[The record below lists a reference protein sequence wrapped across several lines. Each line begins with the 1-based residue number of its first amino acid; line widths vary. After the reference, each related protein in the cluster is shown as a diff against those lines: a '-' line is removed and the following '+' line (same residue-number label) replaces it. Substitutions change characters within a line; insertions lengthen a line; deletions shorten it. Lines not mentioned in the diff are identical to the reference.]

1 MKSSFAHLR
10 VSSEYSIFKGLLSVE
25 KLVEKAK
32 SFGMPAIALTDHSNM
47 FGLVKFFKK
56 CEKEGIK
63 PISGSTLNIARSS
76 EDRPYEF
83 LCLAKNIDGH
93 KNLMHGLSKASRNQS
108 KSILYDDFLNICN
121 DIFVITGSENS
132 EIFSLI
138 LNDKEN
144 EAVELIEK
152 YKADFK
158 NNFVIEIQNTGK
170 ESHKI
175 FMASIL
181 PIASRLS
188 IPVIATNDVL
198 FGDREDF
205 EIHETK
211 VCINSGKTLNDPNR
225 EKIYSEEQYFKSQDE
240 MQDLFGDFP
249 DVLSNTLE
257 IAKQC
262 NLSIEP
268 DGYFLP
274 EYPVPDGQDFDTHLK
289 SLVEESLDNL
299 IAKFDNDKVEEYK
312 ARVKYELDQI
322 KTMGFSSY
330 FLIVYDFIKWS
341 KNNDVP
347 VGPGRGSGAGSL
359 VAFCLGITA
368 LDPIKHGLLFER
380 FLNPERISMPD
391 FDIDFCMEKRDKV
404 IEYVSSKYGKDAVSQ
419 IVTFG
424 TMAARGVVRDVTRA
438 LGKPYSLGDRISKM
452 IPFEIG
458 MTLEKAISRQPVLKQ
473 AIKDDDE
480 VQEIMNLSFKLEG
493 GIRNIGKHAGGVVIA
508 PGSLSDFSP
517 IYFDSDTSS
526 VLTQFDKDDVEKIG
540 LVKFDFLGLR
550 TLTIIDKAIKSIND
564 DLASRNKDQ
573 LDISNIDLNDSKVFE
588 LLSAG
593 KTTAVFQLESP
604 GMKDL
609 IKRLKPTK
617 FEEIVA
623 LLALFRPGPLDSGMH
638 DEFVNRKNGK
648 VPVTYPHKLLEPVL
662 SETYGVILYQEQ
674 VMESAR
680 VLAGYSLG
688 QADILRRA
696 MGKKQVE
703 EMDKQR
709 TIFVNGCKDNNIKED
724 LANKI
729 FNLIETFAGYGF
741 NKSHSAAYALL
752 SFQTAYLKTYYPE
765 YFMAA
770 VLSSAQGN
778 TDKISSII
786 KECKDMNISVLSPN
800 ILTSGTNFFVNS
812 KKQIEY
818 GLTSLKGVAE
828 SFIYHLSDIREK
840 HTFNNLLDFSKKVN
854 VKLGGKKSLES
865 LSKAGAFDSI
875 CDSRSI
881 ALACIPDMLKE
892 GDKKASDALFA
903 GDLFSNVEEDFNP
916 YDQYKDVNPL
926 NFSQK
931 LKYEKEALGFYISGH
946 PVEAIKDD
954 IKDLRSHK
962 ISDLDANTSSATIV
976 GLVNS
981 TRQIKDSK
989 NKPITFVNFDDE
1001 SGSMDGI
1008 ILSDLYEEKYG
1019 IIQEDTILKFYG
1031 SVEVDDYRSRETNST
1046 MYRMRVKSINAVES
1060 DLVDSKKDLLI
1071 ICDTVSGDSLQE
1083 IKVKLN
1089 KIDPDFWGGE
1099 SKVKLKILK
1108 DSTEALISLN
1118 DNFMID
1124 LNSENLDNLRSIFGD
1139 NKIKLS

>member
-1 MKSSFAHLR
+1 MKGSFAHLR
-10 VSSEYSIFKGLLSVE
+10 VSSEYSIFKGLLSIE

-63 PISGSTLNIARSS
+63 PISGSTLNVVRSS

-83 LCLAKNIDGH
+83 LCLAKNINGH
-93 KNLMHGLSKASRNQS
+93 KNLMHGLSKASRNLS
-108 KSILYDDFLNICN
+108 KAILYDDFLNICN
-121 DIFVITGSENS
+121 DIFVIAGSENS

-138 LNDKEN
+138 LNDKED
-144 EAVELIEK
+144 EAVKLIEK

-170 ESHKI
+170 ETHKI

-198 FGDREDF
+198 FGNREDF

-225 EKIYSEEQYFKSQDE
+225 EKMYSEEQYFKSQDE
-240 MQDLFGDFP
+240 MKDLFKDFP
-249 DVLSNTLE
+249 EVLSNTLE

-274 EYPVPDGQDFDTHLK
+274 EYPVPEGQDFDSHLK
-289 SLVEESLDNL
+289 SLVEENLDKL
-299 IAKFDNDKVEEYK
+299 IANFTKNQVEEYK
-312 ARVKYELDQI
+312 VRVKYELDQI

-359 VAFCLGITA
+359 VAYCLGITA

-404 IEYVSSKYGKDAVSQ
+404 IEYVTSKYGKDAVSQ

-508 PGSLSDFSP
+508 PGSLADFSP

-550 TLTIIDKAIKSIND
+550 TLTIIDKAIKSINN
-564 DLASRNKDQ
+564 DLASKNEDL
-573 LDISNIDLNDSKVFE
+573 LDISTLDLNDSKVFE

-609 IKRLKPTK
+609 IKRLQPTR

-709 TIFVNGCKDNNIKED
+709 TIFVNGCRDNNIKED

-786 KECKDMNISVLSPN
+786 KECKNMGINVLSPN
-800 ILTSGTNFFVNS
+800 ILTSGINFFVNS

-828 SFIYHLSDIREK
+828 SFIYHLSEIREK
-840 HTFNNLLDFSKKVN
+840 NTFNDLLDFSKKVN

-892 GDKKASDALFA
+892 ADKKASDALFA

-962 ISDLDANTSSATIV
+962 ISDLDANISSATIV

-989 NKPITFVNFDDE
+989 NKPITFLNFDDE

-1008 ILSDLYEEKYG
+1008 ILSELYEAKYG
-1019 IIQEDTILKFYG
+1019 IIKEDTILRFYG
-1031 SVEVDDYRSRETNST
+1031 SIEVDDYRSRETNST
-1046 MYRMRVKSINAVES
+1046 MYRMRVKNINAVES

-1071 ICDTVSGDSLQE
+1071 ICDTANGDSLQE
-1083 IKVKLN
+1083 IKLKLN
-1089 KIDPDFWGGE
+1089 KIDSDFWGGE

-1108 DSTEALISLN
+1108 DNAEALISLN

-1124 LNSENLDNLRSIFGD
+1124 LSSENLDNLRSIFGD

>member
-1 MKSSFAHLR
+1 MKGSFAHLR
-10 VSSEYSIFKGLLSVE
+10 VSSEYSIFKGLLSIE

-63 PISGSTLNIARSS
+63 PISGSTLNIVRSS

-83 LCLAKNIDGH
+83 LCLAKNINGH
-93 KNLMHGLSKASRNQS
+93 KNLMHGLSKASRNLS
-108 KSILYDDFLNICN
+108 KAIVYDDFLNICN
-121 DIFVITGSENS
+121 DIFVISGSENS
-132 EIFSLI
+132 EIFSLV
-138 LNDKEN
+138 LNDKED
-144 EAVELIEK
+144 EAVKLIEK

-170 ESHKI
+170 ETHKI

-198 FGDREDF
+198 FGNREDF

-225 EKIYSEEQYFKSQDE
+225 EKMYSEEQYFKSQDE
-240 MQDLFGDFP
+240 MKDLFKDFP
-249 DVLSNTLE
+249 EVLSNTLE

-274 EYPVPDGQDFDTHLK
+274 EYPVPEGQDFDSHLK
-289 SLVEESLDNL
+289 SLVEENLDNL
-299 IAKFDNDKVEEYK
+299 IANFTKDQVEEYK
-312 ARVKYELDQI
+312 VRVKYELDQI

-359 VAFCLGITA
+359 VAYCLGITA

-404 IEYVSSKYGKDAVSQ
+404 IEYVTSKYGKDAVSQ

-508 PGSLSDFSP
+508 PGSLADFSP

-550 TLTIIDKAIKSIND
+550 TLTIIDKAIKSINN
-564 DLASRNKDQ
+564 DLASKNEDL
-573 LDISNIDLNDSKVFE
+573 LDISTLDLNDSKVFE

-609 IKRLKPTK
+609 IKRLQPTR

-786 KECKDMNISVLSPN
+786 KECKDMGINVLSPN
-800 ILTSGTNFFVNS
+800 ILTSGINFFVNP

-828 SFIYHLSDIREK
+828 SFIYHLSEIREK
-840 HTFNNLLDFSKKVN
+840 NTFNNLLDFSKKVN

-916 YDQYKDVNPL
+916 YDQHKDVNPL

-962 ISDLDANTSSATIV
+962 ISDLDANISSATIV

-989 NKPITFVNFDDE
+989 NKPITFLNFDDE

-1008 ILSDLYEEKYG
+1008 ILSELYEDKYG
-1019 IIQEDTILKFYG
+1019 IIKEDTILRFYG
-1031 SVEVDDYRSRETNST
+1031 SIEVDDYRSRETNST
-1046 MYRMRVKSINAVES
+1046 MYRMRVKNINAVET

-1071 ICDTVSGDSLQE
+1071 ICDTANGDSLQE
-1083 IKVKLN
+1083 IKLKLN
-1089 KIDPDFWGGE
+1089 KINSDFWGGE
-1099 SKVKLKILK
+1099 SKVKLKILR
-1108 DSTEALISLN
+1108 DNAEALISLN

-1139 NKIKLS
+1139 SKIKLS

>member
-76 EDRPYEF
+76 EARPYEF

-800 ILTSGTNFFVNS
+800 ILTSGTNFFVNP

-828 SFIYHLSDIREK
+828 SFIYHLSEIREK

-962 ISDLDANTSSATIV
+962 ISNLDANTSSATIV

>member
-1 MKSSFAHLR
+1 MKGSFAHLR
-10 VSSEYSIFKGLLSVE
+10 VSSEYSIFKGLLSIE

-63 PISGSTLNIARSS
+63 PISGSTLNIVRSS

-83 LCLAKNIDGH
+83 LCLAKNINGH
-93 KNLMHGLSKASRNQS
+93 KNLMHGLSKASRNLS
-108 KSILYDDFLNICN
+108 KAILYDDFLNICN

-138 LNDKEN
+138 LNDKED
-144 EAVELIEK
+144 EAVKVIEK

-170 ESHKI
+170 ETHKI
-175 FMASIL
+175 FIASIL

-198 FGDREDF
+198 FGNREDF

-225 EKIYSEEQYFKSQDE
+225 EKMYSEEQYFKSQDE
-240 MQDLFGDFP
+240 MKDLFKDFP
-249 DVLSNTLE
+249 EVLSNTLE

-274 EYPVPDGQDFDTHLK
+274 EYPVPEGQDFDSHLK
-289 SLVEESLDNL
+289 SLVEENLDKL
-299 IAKFDNDKVEEYK
+299 IANFTKNQVEEYK
-312 ARVKYELDQI
+312 VRVKYELDQI

-359 VAFCLGITA
+359 VAYCLGITA

-391 FDIDFCMEKRDKV
+391 FDIDFCMERRDKV
-404 IEYVSSKYGKDAVSQ
+404 IEYVTSKYGKDAVSQ

-508 PGSLSDFSP
+508 PGSLADFSP

-550 TLTIIDKAIKSIND
+550 TLTIIDKAIKSINN
-564 DLASRNKDQ
+564 DLASKNEDL
-573 LDISNIDLNDSKVFE
+573 LDISTLDLNDSKVFE

-609 IKRLKPTK
+609 IKRLQPTR

-709 TIFVNGCKDNNIKED
+709 TIFVNGCRDNNIKED

-786 KECKDMNISVLSPN
+786 KECKDMGINVLSPN
-800 ILTSGTNFFVNS
+800 ILTSGINFFVNP

-828 SFIYHLSDIREK
+828 SFIYHLSEIREK
-840 HTFNNLLDFSKKVN
+840 NTFNNLLDFSKKVN

-892 GDKKASDALFA
+892 ADKKASDALFA

-916 YDQYKDVNPL
+916 YDQYKEVNPL

-962 ISDLDANTSSATIV
+962 ISDLDANISSATIV

-989 NKPITFVNFDDE
+989 NKPITFLNFDDE

-1008 ILSDLYEEKYG
+1008 ILSELYEAKYG
-1019 IIQEDTILKFYG
+1019 IIKEDTILRFYG
-1031 SVEVDDYRSRETNST
+1031 SIEVDDYRSRETNST
-1046 MYRMRVKSINAVES
+1046 MYRMRVKNINAVES

-1071 ICDTVSGDSLQE
+1071 ICDTANGDSLQE
-1083 IKVKLN
+1083 IKLKLN
-1089 KIDPDFWGGE
+1089 KIDSDFWGGE

-1108 DSTEALISLN
+1108 DNAEALISLN

-1124 LNSENLDNLRSIFGD
+1124 LSSENLDNLRSIFGD

>member
-1 MKSSFAHLR
+1 MNGSFAHLR
-10 VSSEYSIFKGLLSVE
+10 VSSEYSIFKGLLSIE

-32 SFGMPAIALTDHSNM
+32 SFDMPAIALTDHSNM

-63 PISGSTLNIARSS
+63 PISGSTLNIARSQ

-108 KSILYDDFLNICN
+108 KAIFYDDFLNICN
-121 DIFVITGSENS
+121 DIFVIAGSENS

-138 LNDKEN
+138 LNDKED
-144 EAVELIEK
+144 EAVKLIEK
-152 YKADFK
+152 YKLDFK

-240 MQDLFGDFP
+240 MQDLFKDFP
-249 DVLSNTLE
+249 EVLSNTLE

-262 NLSIEP
+262 NLSLEP

-274 EYPVPDGQDFDTHLK
+274 EYPVPEGQDFDSHLK
-289 SLVEESLDNL
+289 SLVEENL
-299 IAKFDNDKVEEYK
+299 NNLTTKFAKDQIEEYK

-359 VAFCLGITA
+359 VAYCLGITA

-424 TMAARGVVRDVTRA
+424 TMAAKGVVRDVTRA

-564 DLASRNKDQ
+564 DLASKNEDP
-573 LDISNIDLNDSKVFE
+573 LDISNLDLNDSKVFE

-609 IKRLKPTK
+609 IKRLQPTK

-786 KECKDMNISVLSPN
+786 KECKGMGINVLSPN
-800 ILTSGTNFFVNS
+800 ILTSGTNFFVNP

-828 SFIYHLSDIREK
+828 SFIYHLSEIREK
-840 HTFNNLLDFSKKVN
+840 NTFTNLLDFSKKVN

-946 PVEAIKDD
+946 PVEAIQDD

-1008 ILSDLYEEKYG
+1008 ILSELYEEKYG
-1019 IIQEDTILKFYG
+1019 IIKEGTILRFYG

-1046 MYRMRVKSINAVES
+1046 MYRMRVKNINAVES

-1071 ICDTVSGDSLQE
+1071 ICDTVNGDSLQE
-1083 IKVKLN
+1083 IKLKLN
-1089 KIDPDFWGGE
+1089 KIDSDFWGGE

>member
-1 MKSSFAHLR
+1 MNGSFAHLR
-10 VSSEYSIFKGLLSVE
+10 VSSEYSIFKGLLSIE

-63 PISGSTLNIARSS
+63 PISGAILNIARSQ

-83 LCLAKNIDGH
+83 LCLAKNLDGQ

-108 KSILYDDFLNICN
+108 KAIVYDDFLNICN

-138 LNDKEN
+138 LNEKEDK
-144 EAVELIEK
+144 AVELIEK
-152 YKADFK
+152 YKSDFK
-158 NNFVIEIQNTGK
+158 NNLVIEIQNIGK
-170 ESHKI
+170 ESHKT

-240 MQDLFGDFP
+240 MQELFKDFP
-249 DVLSNTLE
+249 EVLSNTLE

-262 NLSIEP
+262 NLSLEP

-274 EYPVPDGQDFDTHLK
+274 EYPVPEGQNFDSHLR
-289 SLVEESLDNL
+289 SLVEENLDNL
-299 IAKFDNDKVEEYK
+299 TAKFAKDQVEQYQT
-312 ARVKYELDQI
+312 RVRYELDQI

-359 VAFCLGITA
+359 VAYCLVITA

-424 TMAARGVVRDVTRA
+424 TMAAKGVVRDVTRA

-508 PGSLSDFSP
+508 PGSLADFSP

-564 DLASRNKDQ
+564 DLASKNEDL
-573 LDISNIDLNDSKVFE
+573 LDISNLDLNDSKVFE

-609 IKRLKPTK
+609 IKRLQPTK

-786 KECKDMNISVLSPN
+786 KECKDMGINVLSPN
-800 ILTSGTNFFVNS
+800 ILTSGTNFFVNP

-840 HTFNNLLDFSKKVN
+840 NTFKNLLDFSKKVN

-903 GDLFSNVEEDFNP
+903 GDLFSNVDEDFNP

-1008 ILSDLYEEKYG
+1008 ILSELYEEKYG
-1019 IIQEDTILKFYG
+1019 IIKEGTILRFYG
-1031 SVEVDDYRSRETNST
+1031 SVEVDDYRSREANLT
-1046 MYRMRVKSINAVES
+1046 MYRMRVKNINAVES

-1071 ICDTVSGDSLQE
+1071 ICDTVNGDSLQE
-1083 IKVKLN
+1083 IKLKLN
-1089 KIDPDFWGGE
+1089 KIDSDFWGGE

>member
-108 KSILYDDFLNICN
+108 KGILYDDFLNICN

-144 EAVELIEK
+144 EAVELIKK

-198 FGDREDF
+198 FGEREDF

-550 TLTIIDKAIKSIND
+550 TLTIIDKTIKSIND
-564 DLASRNKDQ
+564 DLASKNEDP
-573 LDISNIDLNDSKVFE
+573 LDISNLDLNDPKVFE

-609 IKRLKPTK
+609 IKRLQPTK

-800 ILTSGTNFFVNS
+800 ILTSGTNFFVNP

-840 HTFNNLLDFSKKVN
+840 HTFKNLLDFSKKVN

-892 GDKKASDALFA
+892 GDKKASDELFA

-1001 SGSMDGI
+1001 TGSMDGI

-1046 MYRMRVKSINAVES
+1046 MYRMRVKNINAVES

-1083 IKVKLN
+1083 IKLKLN

>member
-800 ILTSGTNFFVNS
+800 ILTSGTNFFVNP

-840 HTFNNLLDFSKKVN
+840 HTFKNLLDFSKKVN

-892 GDKKASDALFA
+892 GDKKASDELFA

-1019 IIQEDTILKFYG
+1019 IIQEDTILRFYG

>member
-800 ILTSGTNFFVNS
+800 ILTSGTNFFVNP

-1008 ILSDLYEEKYG
+1008 ILSELYEEKYG
-1019 IIQEDTILKFYG
+1019 IIKEGTILRFYG

-1046 MYRMRVKSINAVES
+1046 MYRMRVKNINAVES

-1083 IKVKLN
+1083 IKLKLN

>member
-1 MKSSFAHLR
+1 
-10 VSSEYSIFKGLLSVE
+10 
-25 KLVEKAK
+25 
-32 SFGMPAIALTDHSNM
+32 
-47 FGLVKFFKK
+47 
-56 CEKEGIK
+56 
-63 PISGSTLNIARSS
+63 
-76 EDRPYEF
+76 
-83 LCLAKNIDGH
+83 
-93 KNLMHGLSKASRNQS
+93 
-108 KSILYDDFLNICN
+108 
-121 DIFVITGSENS
+121 
-132 EIFSLI
+132 
-138 LNDKEN
+138 
-144 EAVELIEK
+144 
-152 YKADFK
+152 
-158 NNFVIEIQNTGK
+158 
-170 ESHKI
+170 
-175 FMASIL
+175 MASIL

-240 MQDLFGDFP
+240 MQDLFKDFP
-249 DVLSNTLE
+249 EVLSNTLE

-262 NLSIEP
+262 NLSLEP

-274 EYPVPDGQDFDTHLK
+274 EYPVPEGQDFDSHLK
-289 SLVEESLDNL
+289 SLVEENL
-299 IAKFDNDKVEEYK
+299 NNLTTKFAKDQIEEYK

-359 VAFCLGITA
+359 VAYCLGITA

-424 TMAARGVVRDVTRA
+424 TMAAKGVVRDVTRA

-564 DLASRNKDQ
+564 DLASKNEDP
-573 LDISNIDLNDSKVFE
+573 LDISNLDLNDSKVFE

-609 IKRLKPTK
+609 IKRLQPTK

-709 TIFVNGCKDNNIKED
+709 TIFVDGCKDNNIKED

-786 KECKDMNISVLSPN
+786 KECKGMGINVLSPN
-800 ILTSGTNFFVNS
+800 ILTSGTNFFVNP

-828 SFIYHLSDIREK
+828 SFIYHLSEIREK
-840 HTFNNLLDFSKKVN
+840 NTFTNLLDFSKKVN

-962 ISDLDANTSSATIV
+962 ISNLDANTSSATIV

-1008 ILSDLYEEKYG
+1008 ILSELYEEKYG
-1019 IIQEDTILKFYG
+1019 IIKEGTILRFYG

-1046 MYRMRVKSINAVES
+1046 MYRMRVKNINAVES

-1071 ICDTVSGDSLQE
+1071 ICDTVNGDSLQE
-1083 IKVKLN
+1083 IKLKLN
-1089 KIDPDFWGGE
+1089 KIDSDFWGGE

-1108 DSTEALISLN
+1108 DSTEAVISLN

>member
-144 EAVELIEK
+144 EAVELIKK

-175 FMASIL
+175 FIASIL

-198 FGDREDF
+198 FGEREDF

-341 KNNDVP
+341 KNNNVP

-473 AIKDDDE
+473 AIKDDEE

-564 DLASRNKDQ
+564 DLASQNKDQ

-800 ILTSGTNFFVNS
+800 ILTSGTNFFVNP

-840 HTFNNLLDFSKKVN
+840 HTFKNLLDFSKKVN

-892 GDKKASDALFA
+892 GDKKASDELFA

-1001 SGSMDGI
+1001 TGSMDGI

-1019 IIQEDTILKFYG
+1019 IIQEDTILRFYG

-1046 MYRMRVKSINAVES
+1046 MYRMRVKNINAVES

-1083 IKVKLN
+1083 IKLKLN

>member
-144 EAVELIEK
+144 EAVELIKK

-198 FGDREDF
+198 FGEREDF

-299 IAKFDNDKVEEYK
+299 ITKFDKDKVKKYK
-312 ARVKYELDQI
+312 ARVKYELEQI

-341 KNNDVP
+341 KNNNVP

-473 AIKDDDE
+473 AIKDDEE

-800 ILTSGTNFFVNS
+800 ILTSGTNFFVNP

-840 HTFNNLLDFSKKVN
+840 HTFKNLLDFSKKVN

-892 GDKKASDALFA
+892 GDKKASDELFA

-1008 ILSDLYEEKYG
+1008 ILSDLYEERYG
-1019 IIQEDTILKFYG
+1019 IIQEDTILRFYG

-1046 MYRMRVKSINAVES
+1046 MYRMRVKNINAVES

-1083 IKVKLN
+1083 IKLKLN

>member
-198 FGDREDF
+198 FGEREDF

-299 IAKFDNDKVEEYK
+299 IAKFDNDKVQEYK

-473 AIKDDDE
+473 AIKDDEE

-800 ILTSGTNFFVNS
+800 ILTSGTNFFVNP

-1046 MYRMRVKSINAVES
+1046 MYRMRVKNINAVES

-1083 IKVKLN
+1083 IKLKLN

>member
-76 EDRPYEF
+76 EARPYEF

-175 FMASIL
+175 FIASIL

-800 ILTSGTNFFVNS
+800 ILTSGTNFFVNP

-828 SFIYHLSDIREK
+828 SFIYHLSEIREK

-1019 IIQEDTILKFYG
+1019 IIQEDTILRFYG

>member
-1 MKSSFAHLR
+1 MNGSFAHLR
-10 VSSEYSIFKGLLSVE
+10 VSSEYSIFKGLLSIE

-32 SFGMPAIALTDHSNM
+32 SFDMPAIALTDHSNM

-63 PISGSTLNIARSS
+63 PISGSTLNIARSQ

-108 KSILYDDFLNICN
+108 KAIFYDDFLNICN
-121 DIFVITGSENS
+121 DIFVIAGSENS

-138 LNDKEN
+138 LNDKED
-144 EAVELIEK
+144 EAVKLIEK
-152 YKADFK
+152 YKLDFK

-240 MQDLFGDFP
+240 MQDLFKDFP
-249 DVLSNTLE
+249 EVLSNTLE

-262 NLSIEP
+262 NLSLEP

-274 EYPVPDGQDFDTHLK
+274 EYPVPEGQDFDSHLK
-289 SLVEESLDNL
+289 SLVEENL
-299 IAKFDNDKVEEYK
+299 NNLTTKFAKDQIGEYK

-359 VAFCLGITA
+359 VAYCLGITA

-424 TMAARGVVRDVTRA
+424 TMAAKGVVRDVTRA

-564 DLASRNKDQ
+564 DLASKNEDP
-573 LDISNIDLNDSKVFE
+573 LDISNLDLNDSKVFE

-609 IKRLKPTK
+609 IKRLQPTK

-709 TIFVNGCKDNNIKED
+709 TIFVDGCKDNNIKED

-786 KECKDMNISVLSPN
+786 KECKGMGINVLSPN
-800 ILTSGTNFFVNS
+800 ILTSGTNFFVNP

-828 SFIYHLSDIREK
+828 SFIYHLSEIREK
-840 HTFNNLLDFSKKVN
+840 NTFTNLLDFSKKVN

-946 PVEAIKDD
+946 PVEAIQDD

-989 NKPITFVNFDDE
+989 NKPITFLNFDDE

-1008 ILSDLYEEKYG
+1008 ILSELYEEKYG
-1019 IIQEDTILKFYG
+1019 IIKEGTILRFHG

-1046 MYRMRVKSINAVES
+1046 MYRMRVKNINAVES

-1071 ICDTVSGDSLQE
+1071 ICDTVNGDSLQE
-1083 IKVKLN
+1083 IKLKLN
-1089 KIDPDFWGGE
+1089 KIDSDFWGGE

>member
-341 KNNDVP
+341 KNNNVP

-473 AIKDDDE
+473 AIKDDEE

-550 TLTIIDKAIKSIND
+550 TLTIIDKAVKSIND
-564 DLASRNKDQ
+564 DLASQNKDQ

-800 ILTSGTNFFVNS
+800 ILTSGTNFFVNP

-828 SFIYHLSDIREK
+828 SFIYHLSEIREK

-892 GDKKASDALFA
+892 GDKKASDGLFA

-1001 SGSMDGI
+1001 TGSMDGI

-1046 MYRMRVKSINAVES
+1046 MYRMRVKNINAVES

-1083 IKVKLN
+1083 IKLKLN

>member
-1 MKSSFAHLR
+1 MKGSFAHLR
-10 VSSEYSIFKGLLSVE
+10 VSSEYSIFKGLLSIE

-63 PISGSTLNIARSS
+63 PISGSTLNIVRSS

-83 LCLAKNIDGH
+83 LCLAKNINGH
-93 KNLMHGLSKASRNQS
+93 KNLMHGLSKASRNLS
-108 KSILYDDFLNICN
+108 KAIVYDDFLNICN

-138 LNDKEN
+138 LNDKED
-144 EAVELIEK
+144 EAVKLIK
-152 YKADFK
+152 RYKADFK

-198 FGDREDF
+198 FGNREDF

-240 MQDLFGDFP
+240 MKDLFKDFP
-249 DVLSNTLE
+249 EVLSNTLE

-274 EYPVPDGQDFDTHLK
+274 EYPVPEGQDFDSHLT
-289 SLVEESLDNL
+289 SLVEENLDNL
-299 IAKFDNDKVEEYK
+299 IAYFTKAQVEEYK
-312 ARVKYELDQI
+312 IRVKYELDQI

-359 VAFCLGITA
+359 VAYCLGITA

-404 IEYVSSKYGKDAVSQ
+404 IEYVTSKYGKDAVSQ

-508 PGSLSDFSP
+508 PGSLADFSP

-550 TLTIIDKAIKSIND
+550 TLTIIDKAIKSINN
-564 DLASRNKDQ
+564 DLASKNEDL
-573 LDISNIDLNDSKVFE
+573 LDISTLDLNDSKVFE

-609 IKRLKPTK
+609 IKRLQPTR

-709 TIFVNGCKDNNIKED
+709 TIFVNGCKENNIKED

-786 KECKDMNISVLSPN
+786 KECKDMGINVLSPD
-800 ILTSGTNFFVNS
+800 ILTSGINFFVNS

-828 SFIYHLSDIREK
+828 SFIYHLSEIREK
-840 HTFNNLLDFSKKVN
+840 NTFNNLLDFSKKVN

-916 YDQYKDVNPL
+916 YDQYRDINPL

-962 ISDLDANTSSATIV
+962 ISDLDANISSATIV

-989 NKPITFVNFDDE
+989 NKPITFLNFDDE

-1008 ILSDLYEEKYG
+1008 ILSELYEAKYG
-1019 IIQEDTILKFYG
+1019 IIKEDTILRFYG
-1031 SVEVDDYRSRETNST
+1031 SIEVDDYRSRETNST
-1046 MYRMRVKSINAVES
+1046 MYRMRVKNINEVES

-1071 ICDTVSGDSLQE
+1071 ICDTANGDSLEE
-1083 IKVKLN
+1083 IKLKLN
-1089 KIDPDFWGGE
+1089 KIDSDFWGGE

-1108 DSTEALISLN
+1108 DNAEALISLN

>member
-800 ILTSGTNFFVNS
+800 ILTSGTNFFVNP

-828 SFIYHLSDIREK
+828 SFIYHLSEIREK

-1019 IIQEDTILKFYG
+1019 IIQEDTILRFYG

>member
-108 KSILYDDFLNICN
+108 KGILYDDFLNICN

-299 IAKFDNDKVEEYK
+299 ITKFDKDKVKEYK

-341 KNNDVP
+341 KNNNVP

-709 TIFVNGCKDNNIKED
+709 IIFVNGCKDNNIKED

-800 ILTSGTNFFVNS
+800 ILTSGTNFFVNP

-828 SFIYHLSDIREK
+828 SFIYHLSEIREK

-903 GDLFSNVEEDFNP
+903 GDLFSNIEEDFNP
-916 YDQYKDVNPL
+916 YDQYKDVNSL

-1001 SGSMDGI
+1001 TGSMDGI

>member
-1 MKSSFAHLR
+1 MKASFAHLR
-10 VSSEYSIFKGLLSVE
+10 VSSEYSIFKGLLSIE

-32 SFGMPAIALTDHSNM
+32 VFGMPALALTDHSNM
-47 FGLVKFFKK
+47 FGLVKFFKN

-63 PISGSTLNIARSS
+63 PISGSTLNIIRSE
-76 EDRPYEF
+76 EDKPFEI
-83 LCLAKNIDGH
+83 LCLAKNISGH
-93 KNLMHGLSKASRNQS
+93 KNLMNALSKAGRN
-108 KSILYDDFLNICN
+108 KNKAIHYDDFLEICD
-121 DIFVITGSENS
+121 DIFVIVGAENS

-138 LNDKEN
+138 INNKEVD
-144 EAVELIEK
+144 AIELIK
-152 YKADFK
+152 SYKTDF
-158 NNFVIEIQNTGK
+158 NDNFIIEIQNTGK
-170 ESHKI
+170 DSQKI
-175 FMASIL
+175 FIASIL
-181 PIASRLS
+181 PIASKLS

-198 FGDREDF
+198 FGDKEDF

-225 EKIYSEEQYFKSQDE
+225 EKLYSEEQFFKSQDE
-240 MQDLFGDFP
+240 MCKLFEDFP
-249 DVLSNTLE
+249 EVVANTLE
-257 IAKQC
+257 VAKQC
-262 NLSIEP
+262 NLSLDP
-268 DGYFLP
+268 DGYYLP
-274 EYPVPDGQDFDTHLK
+274 EYPVPKGEDFNSHLEN
-289 SLVEESLDNL
+289 LVEENL
-299 IAKFDNDKVEEYK
+299 KKIISGFSREEIKEYK
-312 ARVKYELDQI
+312 ARVKYELEQI
-322 KTMGFSSY
+322 KMMGFSSY

-359 VAFCLGITA
+359 VAYCLGITA

-438 LGKPYSLGDRISKM
+438 LAKPYSLGDKISKM

-458 MTLEKAISRQPVLKQ
+458 MTLEKAISNQPILKQ
-473 AIKDDDE
+473 AIKDDE
-480 VQEIMNLSFKLEG
+480 EIQEIINLSFKLEG
-493 GIRNIGKHAGGVVIA
+493 GIRNIGKHAGGIVIA
-508 PGSLSDFSP
+508 PGNLSDFSP
-517 IYFDSDTSS
+517 IYFDDDSS
-526 VLTQFDKDDVEKIG
+526 SSLTQFDKDDVEKIG

-564 DLASRNKDQ
+564 DLVSKNDES
-573 LDISNIDLNDSKVFE
+573 LDISSIDLNDPKVFK
-588 LLSAG
+588 LLSSG
-593 KTTAVFQLESP
+593 KTTSVFQLESP
-604 GMKDL
+604 GMKAL
-609 IKRLKPTK
+609 IKRLQPTK

-623 LLALFRPGPLDSGMH
+623 LLALFRPGPLETGMD

-662 SETYGVILYQEQ
+662 AETYGVIIYQEQ

-688 QADILRRA
+688 QADILRRV
-696 MGKKQVE
+696 MGKKLKD
-703 EMDKQR
+703 EMDNQR
-709 TIFVNGCKDNNIKED
+709 KIFVNGCKENNIKEE

-765 YFMAA
+765 YFMAS
-770 VLSSAQGN
+770 VLSSAQGD
-778 TDKISSII
+778 TDKINSII
-786 KECKDMNISVLSPN
+786 KECREMGIKVLSPN
-800 ILTSGTNFFVNS
+800 ILTSGTNFFVN
-812 KKQIEY
+812 KNKQIEY

-828 SFIYHLSDIREK
+828 SFVYHLCEMREK
-840 HTFNNLLDFSKKVN
+840 NSFKNLLDFSKKVN

-865 LSKAGAFDSI
+865 LSKAGAFDPI

-892 GDKKASDALFA
+892 SDKKASDALFA
-903 GDLFSNVEEDFNP
+903 GDLFSNIEEDFDP
-916 YDQYKDVNPL
+916 YDQYKNINPL
-926 NFSQK
+926 NLSQK

-962 ISDLDANTSSATIV
+962 ISDLDTNISSVSVV
-976 GLVNS
+976 GRINS
-981 TRQIKDSK
+981 TRQIKNK
-989 NKPITFVNFDDE
+989 GKPIMFVNFDDE

-1008 ILSDLYEEKYG
+1008 ILSDLYEEKYE
-1019 IIQEDTILKFYG
+1019 IIKEDAILRFTG
-1031 SVEVDDYRSRETNST
+1031 TVEIDDYRSKETNII
-1046 MYRMRVKSINAVES
+1046 MYRMRVKNIYAVES
-1060 DLVDSKKDLLI
+1060 ALVDSKKDLFI
-1071 ICDTVSGDSLQE
+1071 ICNSDMGDSLKD
-1083 IKVKLN
+1083 IKFKLN
-1089 KIDPDFWGGE
+1089 QIDAGFWGGD
-1099 SKVKLKILK
+1099 SKVKLKIIK
-1108 DSTEALISLN
+1108 DNTEALISLN
-1118 DNFMID
+1118 KDFKID
-1124 LNSENLDNLRSIFGD
+1124 LSSENLDNLRGIFGD
-1139 NKIKLS
+1139 NNIKLS

>member
-1 MKSSFAHLR
+1 MNGSFAHLR
-10 VSSEYSIFKGLLSVE
+10 VSSEYSIFKGLLSIE

-63 PISGSTLNIARSS
+63 PISGSTLNIARSQ

-83 LCLAKNIDGH
+83 LCLAKNLDGQ
-93 KNLMHGLSKASRNQS
+93 KNLMHGLSKASRNQT
-108 KSILYDDFLNICN
+108 KAITYNDFLNICN

-138 LNDKEN
+138 LNDKED
-144 EAVELIEK
+144 EAVELINK
-152 YKADFK
+152 YKSDFK
-158 NNFVIEIQNTGK
+158 NNLVIEVQNTGK

-175 FMASIL
+175 FIASIL

-240 MQDLFGDFP
+240 MQELFKDFP
-249 DVLSNTLE
+249 EVLSNTLE

-262 NLSIEP
+262 NLSLEP

-274 EYPVPDGQDFDTHLK
+274 EYPVPKGQNFDSHLK
-289 SLVEESLDNL
+289 SLVEENL
-299 IAKFDNDKVEEYK
+299 NNLTAKFASNQVEKYK

-359 VAFCLGITA
+359 VAYCLGITA

-424 TMAARGVVRDVTRA
+424 TMAAKGVVRDVTRA

-508 PGSLSDFSP
+508 PGSLADFSP

-564 DLASRNKDQ
+564 DLASKNEDP
-573 LDISNIDLNDSKVFE
+573 LDISNLDLNDSKVFE

-593 KTTAVFQLESP
+593 RTTAVFQLESP

-609 IKRLKPTK
+609 IKRLQPTK

-786 KECKDMNISVLSPN
+786 KECKDMRINVLSPN
-800 ILTSGTNFFVNS
+800 ILTSGTNFFVNP

-828 SFIYHLSDIREK
+828 SFIYHLSEIRK
-840 HTFNNLLDFSKKVN
+840 KNTFNNLLDFSKKVN

-881 ALACIPDMLKE
+881 AIACIPDMLKE

-962 ISDLDANTSSATIV
+962 ISNLDANTSSATIV

-981 TRQIKDSK
+981 TRQIRDSK

-1008 ILSDLYEEKYG
+1008 ILSELYEEKYG
-1019 IIQEDTILKFYG
+1019 IIKEGSILRFYG
-1031 SVEVDDYRSRETNST
+1031 LVEVDDYRSKETNST
-1046 MYRMRVKSINAVES
+1046 MYRMRVKNINVVES

-1071 ICDTVSGDSLQE
+1071 ICDTANGDSLQE
-1083 IKVKLN
+1083 IKLKLK
-1089 KIDPDFWGGE
+1089 KIDSDFWGGE

-1108 DSTEALISLN
+1108 DNTEALISLN

>member
-108 KSILYDDFLNICN
+108 KGILYDDFLNICN

-144 EAVELIEK
+144 EAVELIKK

-198 FGDREDF
+198 FGEREDF

-299 IAKFDNDKVEEYK
+299 ITKFDKDKVKEYK
-312 ARVKYELDQI
+312 ARVKYELEQI

-341 KNNDVP
+341 KNNNVP

-800 ILTSGTNFFVNS
+800 ILTSGTNFFVNP

-840 HTFNNLLDFSKKVN
+840 HTFKNLLDFSKKVN

-892 GDKKASDALFA
+892 GDKKASDGLFA

-1001 SGSMDGI
+1001 TGSMDGI

-1046 MYRMRVKSINAVES
+1046 MYRMRVKNINAVES

-1083 IKVKLN
+1083 IKLKLN

>member
-1 MKSSFAHLR
+1 MQEL
-10 VSSEYSIFKGLLSVE
+10 FK
-25 KLVEKAK
+25 
-32 SFGMPAIALTDHSNM
+32 
-47 FGLVKFFKK
+47 
-56 CEKEGIK
+56 
-63 PISGSTLNIARSS
+63 
-76 EDRPYEF
+76 
-83 LCLAKNIDGH
+83 
-93 KNLMHGLSKASRNQS
+93 
-108 KSILYDDFLNICN
+108 
-121 DIFVITGSENS
+121 
-132 EIFSLI
+132 
-138 LNDKEN
+138 
-144 EAVELIEK
+144 
-152 YKADFK
+152 
-158 NNFVIEIQNTGK
+158 
-170 ESHKI
+170 
-175 FMASIL
+175 
-181 PIASRLS
+181 
-188 IPVIATNDVL
+188 
-198 FGDREDF
+198 
-205 EIHETK
+205 
-211 VCINSGKTLNDPNR
+211 
-225 EKIYSEEQYFKSQDE
+225 
-240 MQDLFGDFP
+240 DFP
-249 DVLSNTLE
+249 EVLSNTLE

-262 NLSIEP
+262 NLSLEP

-274 EYPVPDGQDFDTHLK
+274 EYPVPKGQNFDSHLK
-289 SLVEESLDNL
+289 SLVEENL
-299 IAKFDNDKVEEYK
+299 KNLTAKFTNDQVEEYK

-359 VAFCLGITA
+359 VAYCLGITA

-424 TMAARGVVRDVTRA
+424 TMAAKGVVRDVTRA

-508 PGSLSDFSP
+508 PGSLADFSP

-564 DLASRNKDQ
+564 DLASKNEDP
-573 LDISNIDLNDSKVFE
+573 LDISNLDLNDSKVFE

-609 IKRLKPTK
+609 IKRLQPTK

-709 TIFVNGCKDNNIKED
+709 TIFVNGCKNNNIKED

-786 KECKDMNISVLSPN
+786 KECKDMGINVLSPN
-800 ILTSGTNFFVNS
+800 ILTSGTNFFVNP

-828 SFIYHLSDIREK
+828 SFIYHLSEVREK
-840 HTFNNLLDFSKKVN
+840 NTFNNLLDFSKKVN

-962 ISDLDANTSSATIV
+962 ISNLDANTSSATIV

-1008 ILSDLYEEKYG
+1008 ILSELYEEKYG
-1019 IIQEDTILKFYG
+1019 IIKEGTILRFYG

-1046 MYRMRVKSINAVES
+1046 MYRMRVKNINAVES

-1071 ICDTVSGDSLQE
+1071 ICDTVNGDSLQE
-1083 IKVKLN
+1083 IKLKLN
-1089 KIDPDFWGGE
+1089 KIDSDFWGGE

>member
-108 KSILYDDFLNICN
+108 KGILYDDFLNICN

-144 EAVELIEK
+144 EAVELIKK

-198 FGDREDF
+198 FGEREDF

-299 IAKFDNDKVEEYK
+299 ITKFDKDKVKEYK
-312 ARVKYELDQI
+312 ARVKYELEQI

-341 KNNDVP
+341 KNNNVP

-473 AIKDDDE
+473 AIKDDEE

-800 ILTSGTNFFVNS
+800 ILTSGTNFFVNP

-828 SFIYHLSDIREK
+828 SFIYHLSEIREK

-892 GDKKASDALFA
+892 GDKKASDELFA

-1046 MYRMRVKSINAVES
+1046 MYRMRVKNINAVES

-1071 ICDTVSGDSLQE
+1071 ICDTVNGDSLQE
-1083 IKVKLN
+1083 IKLKLN
-1089 KIDPDFWGGE
+1089 KIDSDFWGGE

>member
-108 KSILYDDFLNICN
+108 KSILYDDFLKICN
-121 DIFVITGSENS
+121 DIFVITGSEDS

-198 FGDREDF
+198 FGEREDF

-299 IAKFDNDKVEEYK
+299 ITKFDKDKVKEYK
-312 ARVKYELDQI
+312 ARVKYELEQI

-424 TMAARGVVRDVTRA
+424 TMAARGVIRDVTRA

-564 DLASRNKDQ
+564 DLASQKKDQ

-709 TIFVNGCKDNNIKED
+709 NIFVNGCKDNNIKED

-800 ILTSGTNFFVNS
+800 ILTSGTNFFVNP

-1001 SGSMDGI
+1001 TGSMDGI

-1046 MYRMRVKSINAVES
+1046 MYRMRVKNINAVES

-1083 IKVKLN
+1083 IKLKLN

>member
-1 MKSSFAHLR
+1 MNGSFAHLR
-10 VSSEYSIFKGLLSVE
+10 VSSEYSIFKGLLSIE

-63 PISGSTLNIARSS
+63 PISGSTINIARSQ
-76 EDRPYEF
+76 EDKPYEF
-83 LCLAKNIDGH
+83 LCLAKNLNGQ
-93 KNLMHGLSKASRNQS
+93 KNLMHGLSNASRSQI
-108 KSILYDDFLNICN
+108 KAIIYDDFLNICN

-138 LNDKEN
+138 INDKED

-152 YKADFK
+152 YRSDFK
-158 NNFVIEIQNTGK
+158 NNLVIEIQNTGK

-175 FMASIL
+175 FIASIL

-240 MQDLFGDFP
+240 MQELFKDFP
-249 DVLSNTLE
+249 EVLSNTLE

-262 NLSIEP
+262 NLSLEP

-274 EYPVPDGQDFDTHLK
+274 EYPVPEGQNFDSHLK
-289 SLVEESLDNL
+289 SLVEDNL
-299 IAKFDNDKVEEYK
+299 NDLTAKFVNDQVEEYK

-359 VAFCLGITA
+359 VAYCLGITA

-473 AIKDDDE
+473 AIKDDEE

-564 DLASRNKDQ
+564 DLVSRNKEQ
-573 LDISNIDLNDSKVFE
+573 LDISNIDLNDPKVFE

-903 GDLFSNVEEDFNP
+903 GDLFSNVDEDFNP

-1008 ILSDLYEEKYG
+1008 ILSDLYGEKYG
-1019 IIQEDTILKFYG
+1019 IIKEDTILRFYG
-1031 SVEVDDYRSRETNST
+1031 SVEVDDYRSRETNSA

-1083 IKVKLN
+1083 IKLKLN
-1089 KIDPDFWGGE
+1089 KIDSDFWGGE

-1108 DSTEALISLN
+1108 DKTEALISLN

>member
-1 MKSSFAHLR
+1 MNGSFAHLR
-10 VSSEYSIFKGLLSVE
+10 VSSEYSIFKGLLSIE

-32 SFGMPAIALTDHSNM
+32 SFDMPAIALTDHSNM

-63 PISGSTLNIARSS
+63 PISGSTLNIARSQ

-108 KSILYDDFLNICN
+108 KAIFYDDFLNICN
-121 DIFVITGSENS
+121 DIFVIAGSENS

-138 LNDKEN
+138 LNDKED
-144 EAVELIEK
+144 EAVKLIEK
-152 YKADFK
+152 YKLDFK

-240 MQDLFGDFP
+240 MQDLFKDFP
-249 DVLSNTLE
+249 EVLSNTLE

-262 NLSIEP
+262 NLSLEP

-274 EYPVPDGQDFDTHLK
+274 EYPVPEGQDFDSHLK
-289 SLVEESLDNL
+289 SLVEENL
-299 IAKFDNDKVEEYK
+299 NNLTTKFAKDQIEEYK

-359 VAFCLGITA
+359 VAYCLGITA

-424 TMAARGVVRDVTRA
+424 TMAAKGVVRDVTRA

-564 DLASRNKDQ
+564 DLASKNEDP
-573 LDISNIDLNDSKVFE
+573 LDISNLDLNDSKVFE

-609 IKRLKPTK
+609 IKRLQPTK

-709 TIFVNGCKDNNIKED
+709 TIFVDGCKDNNIKED

-786 KECKDMNISVLSPN
+786 KECKGMGINVLSPN
-800 ILTSGTNFFVNS
+800 ILTSGTNFFVNP

-828 SFIYHLSDIREK
+828 SFIYHLSEIREK
-840 HTFNNLLDFSKKVN
+840 NTFTNLLDFSKKVN

-946 PVEAIKDD
+946 PVEAIQDD

-989 NKPITFVNFDDE
+989 NKPITFLNFDDE

-1008 ILSDLYEEKYG
+1008 ILSELYEEKYG
-1019 IIQEDTILKFYG
+1019 IIKEGTILRFHG

-1046 MYRMRVKSINAVES
+1046 MYRMRVKNINAVES

-1071 ICDTVSGDSLQE
+1071 ICDTVNGDSLQE
-1083 IKVKLN
+1083 IKLKLN
-1089 KIDPDFWGGE
+1089 KIDSDFWGGE

-1108 DSTEALISLN
+1108 DSTEAVISLN

>member
-108 KSILYDDFLNICN
+108 KGILYDDFLNICN

-289 SLVEESLDNL
+289 SLVEDSLDNL
-299 IAKFDNDKVEEYK
+299 IAKFDNDKVEEYR

-473 AIKDDDE
+473 AIKDDEE

-800 ILTSGTNFFVNS
+800 ILTSGTNFFVNP

-840 HTFNNLLDFSKKVN
+840 HTFKNLLDFSKKVN

-1019 IIQEDTILKFYG
+1019 IIQEDTILRFYG

-1046 MYRMRVKSINAVES
+1046 MYRMRVKNINAVES

-1083 IKVKLN
+1083 IKLKLN

>member
-1 MKSSFAHLR
+1 MKGSFAHLR
-10 VSSEYSIFKGLLSVE
+10 VSSEYSIFKGLLSIE

-63 PISGSTLNIARSS
+63 PISGSTLNIVRSS

-83 LCLAKNIDGH
+83 LCLAKNINGH
-93 KNLMHGLSKASRNQS
+93 KNLMHGLSKASRNLS
-108 KSILYDDFLNICN
+108 KAIVYDDFLNICN

-138 LNDKEN
+138 LNDKED
-144 EAVELIEK
+144 EAVKVIEK

-170 ESHKI
+170 ETHKI
-175 FMASIL
+175 FIASIL

-198 FGDREDF
+198 FGNREDF

-225 EKIYSEEQYFKSQDE
+225 EKMYSEEQYFKSQDE
-240 MQDLFGDFP
+240 MKDLFKDFP
-249 DVLSNTLE
+249 EVLSNTLE

-274 EYPVPDGQDFDTHLK
+274 EYPVPEGQDFDSHLK
-289 SLVEESLDNL
+289 SLVEENLDKL
-299 IAKFDNDKVEEYK
+299 IANFTKNQVEEYK

-359 VAFCLGITA
+359 VAYCLGITA

-391 FDIDFCMEKRDKV
+391 FDIDFCMERRDKV
-404 IEYVSSKYGKDAVSQ
+404 IEYVTSKYGKDAVSQ

-508 PGSLSDFSP
+508 PGSLADFSP
-517 IYFDSDTSS
+517 IYFDSDSSS

-550 TLTIIDKAIKSIND
+550 TLTIIDKAIKSINN
-564 DLASRNKDQ
+564 DLASKNEDL
-573 LDISNIDLNDSKVFE
+573 LDISTLDLNDSKVFE

-609 IKRLKPTK
+609 IKRLQPTR

-709 TIFVNGCKDNNIKED
+709 TIFVNGCRDNNIKED

-786 KECKDMNISVLSPN
+786 KECKDMGINVLSPN
-800 ILTSGTNFFVNS
+800 ILTSGINFFVNP

-828 SFIYHLSDIREK
+828 SFIYHLSEIREK
-840 HTFNNLLDFSKKVN
+840 NTFNNLLDFSKKVN

-881 ALACIPDMLKE
+881 ALACVPDMLKE
-892 GDKKASDALFA
+892 ADKKASDALFA

-916 YDQYKDVNPL
+916 YDQYKEVNPL

-962 ISDLDANTSSATIV
+962 ISDLDANISSATIV

-989 NKPITFVNFDDE
+989 NKPITFLNFDDE

-1008 ILSDLYEEKYG
+1008 ILSELYEEKYG
-1019 IIQEDTILKFYG
+1019 IIKEDAILRFYG
-1031 SVEVDDYRSRETNST
+1031 SIEVDDYRSRETNST
-1046 MYRMRVKSINAVES
+1046 MYRMRVKNINAVES

-1071 ICDTVSGDSLQE
+1071 ICDTANGDSLQE
-1083 IKVKLN
+1083 IKLKLN
-1089 KIDPDFWGGE
+1089 KIDSDFWGGE

-1108 DSTEALISLN
+1108 DNAEALISLN

-1124 LNSENLDNLRSIFGD
+1124 LSSENLDNLRSIFGD

>member
-108 KSILYDDFLNICN
+108 KSILYDDFLKICN
-121 DIFVITGSENS
+121 DIFVITGSEDS

-170 ESHKI
+170 DSHKI

-181 PIASRLS
+181 PTASRLS

-240 MQDLFGDFP
+240 MQDLFRDFP

-289 SLVEESLDNL
+289 SLVEDSLDNL
-299 IAKFDNDKVEEYK
+299 IAKFDNDKVEEYR

-473 AIKDDDE
+473 AIMDDEE

-800 ILTSGTNFFVNS
+800 ILTSGTNFFVNP

-840 HTFNNLLDFSKKVN
+840 YTFNNLLDFSKKVN

-1008 ILSDLYEEKYG
+1008 ILSELYEEKYG
-1019 IIQEDTILKFYG
+1019 IIKEGTILRFYG
-1031 SVEVDDYRSRETNST
+1031 SVELDDYRSRETNST
-1046 MYRMRVKSINAVES
+1046 MYRMRVKNINAVES

-1083 IKVKLN
+1083 IKLKLN

-1118 DNFMID
+1118 DSFMID

>member
-108 KSILYDDFLNICN
+108 KGILYDDFLNICN

-144 EAVELIEK
+144 EAVELIKK

-198 FGDREDF
+198 FGEREDF

-299 IAKFDNDKVEEYK
+299 ITKFDKDKVKEYK
-312 ARVKYELDQI
+312 ARVKYELEQI

-341 KNNDVP
+341 KNNNVP

-473 AIKDDDE
+473 AIKDDEE

-800 ILTSGTNFFVNS
+800 ILTSGTNFFVNP

-840 HTFNNLLDFSKKVN
+840 HTFKNLLDFSKKVN

-892 GDKKASDALFA
+892 GDKKASDELFA

-1046 MYRMRVKSINAVES
+1046 MYRMRVKNINAVES

-1083 IKVKLN
+1083 IKLKLN

>member
-1 MKSSFAHLR
+1 MDFQKRA
-10 VSSEYSIFKGLLSVE
+10 E
-25 KLVEKAK
+25 
-32 SFGMPAIALTDHSNM
+32 TNQ
-47 FGLVKFFKK
+47 
-56 CEKEGIK
+56 KESYMMI
-63 PISGSTLNIARSS
+63 
-76 EDRPYEF
+76 
-83 LCLAKNIDGH
+83 
-93 KNLMHGLSKASRNQS
+93 
-108 KSILYDDFLNICN
+108 
-121 DIFVITGSENS
+121 
-132 EIFSLI
+132 
-138 LNDKEN
+138 
-144 EAVELIEK
+144 IEK

-175 FMASIL
+175 FIASIL

-289 SLVEESLDNL
+289 SLVEESLDKL

-564 DLASRNKDQ
+564 DLASQNKDQ

-800 ILTSGTNFFVNS
+800 ILTSGTNFFVNP

-881 ALACIPDMLKE
+881 ALACIPDILKE

-916 YDQYKDVNPL
+916 YDQYKD
-926 NFSQK
+926 
-931 LKYEKEALGFYISGH
+931 
-946 PVEAIKDD
+946 
-954 IKDLRSHK
+954 
-962 ISDLDANTSSATIV
+962 

-1019 IIQEDTILKFYG
+1019 IIQEDTILRFYG

-1046 MYRMRVKSINAVES
+1046 MYRMRVKNINAVES

-1083 IKVKLN
+1083 IKLKLN

>member
-299 IAKFDNDKVEEYK
+299 ITKFDKDKVKEYK
-312 ARVKYELDQI
+312 ARVKYELEQI

-473 AIKDDDE
+473 AIKDDEE

-564 DLASRNKDQ
+564 DLASQNKDQ

-800 ILTSGTNFFVNS
+800 ILTSGTNFFVNP

-840 HTFNNLLDFSKKVN
+840 HTFKNLLDFSKKVN

-1001 SGSMDGI
+1001 TGSMDGI

-1046 MYRMRVKSINAVES
+1046 MYRMRVKNINAVES

-1083 IKVKLN
+1083 IKLKLN

>member
-1 MKSSFAHLR
+1 MKASFAHLR
-10 VSSEYSIFKGLLSVE
+10 VSSEYSIFKGLLSIE

-32 SFGMPAIALTDHSNM
+32 VFGMPALALTDHSNM
-47 FGLVKFFKK
+47 FGLVKFFKN

-63 PISGSTLNIARSS
+63 PISGSTLNIIRSE
-76 EDRPYEF
+76 EDKPFEI
-83 LCLAKNIDGH
+83 LCLAKNISGH
-93 KNLMHGLSKASRNQS
+93 KNLMNALSKAGRN
-108 KSILYDDFLNICN
+108 KNKAIHYDDFLEICD
-121 DIFVITGSENS
+121 DIFVIVGAENS

-138 LNDKEN
+138 INNKEVD
-144 EAVELIEK
+144 AIELIK
-152 YKADFK
+152 SYKTDF
-158 NNFVIEIQNTGK
+158 NDNFIIEIQNTGK
-170 ESHKI
+170 DSQKI
-175 FMASIL
+175 FMGSIL
-181 PIASRLS
+181 PIASKLS

-198 FGDREDF
+198 FGDKEDF

-225 EKIYSEEQYFKSQDE
+225 EKLYSEEQFFKSQDE
-240 MQDLFGDFP
+240 MCKLFEDFP
-249 DVLSNTLE
+249 EVVANTLE
-257 IAKQC
+257 VAKQC
-262 NLSIEP
+262 NLSLDP
-268 DGYFLP
+268 DGYYLP
-274 EYPVPDGQDFDTHLK
+274 EYPVPKGEDFNSHLEN
-289 SLVEESLDNL
+289 LVEENL
-299 IAKFDNDKVEEYK
+299 KKIISGFSREEIKEYK
-312 ARVKYELDQI
+312 ARVKYELEQI
-322 KTMGFSSY
+322 KMMGFSSY

-359 VAFCLGITA
+359 VAYCLGITA

-438 LGKPYSLGDRISKM
+438 LAKPYSLGDKISKM

-458 MTLEKAISRQPVLKQ
+458 MTLEKAISNQPILKQ
-473 AIKDDDE
+473 AIKDDE
-480 VQEIMNLSFKLEG
+480 EIQEIINLSFKLEG
-493 GIRNIGKHAGGVVIA
+493 GIRNIGKHAGGIVIA
-508 PGSLSDFSP
+508 PGNLSDFSP
-517 IYFDSDTSS
+517 VYFDDDSS
-526 VLTQFDKDDVEKIG
+526 SSLTQFDKDDVEKIG

-564 DLASRNKDQ
+564 DLVSKNDKS
-573 LDISNIDLNDSKVFE
+573 LDISSIDLNDPKVFK
-588 LLSAG
+588 LLSSG
-593 KTTAVFQLESP
+593 KTTSVFQLESP
-604 GMKDL
+604 GMKAL
-609 IKRLKPTK
+609 IKRLQPTK

-623 LLALFRPGPLDSGMH
+623 LLALFRPGPLETGMD

-662 SETYGVILYQEQ
+662 AETYGVIIYQEQ

-688 QADILRRA
+688 QADILRRV
-696 MGKKQVE
+696 MGKKLKD
-703 EMDKQR
+703 EMDNQR
-709 TIFVNGCKDNNIKED
+709 KIFVNGCKENNIKEE

-765 YFMAA
+765 YFMAS
-770 VLSSAQGN
+770 VLSSAQGD
-778 TDKISSII
+778 TDKINSII
-786 KECKDMNISVLSPN
+786 KECREMGIKVLSPN
-800 ILTSGTNFFVNS
+800 ILTSGTNFFVN
-812 KKQIEY
+812 KNKQIEY

-828 SFIYHLSDIREK
+828 SFVYHLCEMREK
-840 HTFNNLLDFSKKVN
+840 NYFKNLLDFSKKVN

-865 LSKAGAFDSI
+865 LSKAGAFDPI

-892 GDKKASDALFA
+892 SDKKASDALFA
-903 GDLFSNVEEDFNP
+903 GDLFSNIEEDFDP
-916 YDQYKDVNPL
+916 YDQYKNINPL
-926 NFSQK
+926 NLSQK

-962 ISDLDANTSSATIV
+962 ISDLDTNISSVSVV
-976 GLVNS
+976 GRINS
-981 TRQIKDSK
+981 TRQIKNK
-989 NKPITFVNFDDE
+989 GKPIMFVNFDDE

-1008 ILSDLYEEKYG
+1008 ILSDLYEEKYE
-1019 IIQEDTILKFYG
+1019 IIKEDAILRFTG
-1031 SVEVDDYRSRETNST
+1031 TVEIDEYRSKETNII
-1046 MYRMRVKSINAVES
+1046 MYRMRVKNIYAVES
-1060 DLVDSKKDLLI
+1060 ALVDSKKDLFI
-1071 ICDTVSGDSLQE
+1071 ICNSDMGDSLKD
-1083 IKVKLN
+1083 IKFKLN
-1089 KIDPDFWGGE
+1089 QIDAGFWGGD
-1099 SKVKLKILK
+1099 SKVKLKIIK
-1108 DSTEALISLN
+1108 DNTEALISLN
-1118 DNFMID
+1118 KDFKID
-1124 LNSENLDNLRSIFGD
+1124 LSSENLDNLRGIFGD
-1139 NKIKLS
+1139 NNIKLS

>member
-1 MKSSFAHLR
+1 MKGSFAHLR
-10 VSSEYSIFKGLLSVE
+10 VSSEYSIFKGLLSIE

-63 PISGSTLNIARSS
+63 PISGSTLNIVRSS

-83 LCLAKNIDGH
+83 LCLAKNINGH
-93 KNLMHGLSKASRNQS
+93 KNLMHGLSKASRNLS
-108 KSILYDDFLNICN
+108 KAIVYDDFLNICN
-121 DIFVITGSENS
+121 DIFVISGSENS
-132 EIFSLI
+132 EIFSLV
-138 LNDKEN
+138 LNDKED
-144 EAVELIEK
+144 EAVKLIEK

-170 ESHKI
+170 ETHKI

-198 FGDREDF
+198 FGNREDF

-225 EKIYSEEQYFKSQDE
+225 EKMYSEEQYFKSQDE
-240 MQDLFGDFP
+240 MKDLFKDFP
-249 DVLSNTLE
+249 EVLSNTLE

-274 EYPVPDGQDFDTHLK
+274 EYPVPKGQDFDSHLK
-289 SLVEESLDNL
+289 SLVEENLDNL
-299 IAKFDNDKVEEYK
+299 IANFTKDQVEEYK
-312 ARVKYELDQI
+312 VRVKYELDQI

-359 VAFCLGITA
+359 VAYCLGITA

-404 IEYVSSKYGKDAVSQ
+404 IEYVTSKYGKDAVSQ

-508 PGSLSDFSP
+508 PGSLADFSP
-517 IYFDSDTSS
+517 IYFDSDSSS

-550 TLTIIDKAIKSIND
+550 TLTIIDKAIKSINN
-564 DLASRNKDQ
+564 DLASKNEDL
-573 LDISNIDLNDSKVFE
+573 LDISTLDLNDSKVFE

-609 IKRLKPTK
+609 IKRLQPTR

-786 KECKDMNISVLSPN
+786 KECKDMGINVLSPN
-800 ILTSGTNFFVNS
+800 ILTSGINFFVNP

-828 SFIYHLSDIREK
+828 SFIYHLSEIREK
-840 HTFNNLLDFSKKVN
+840 NTFNNLLDFSKKVN

-916 YDQYKDVNPL
+916 YDQHKDVNPL

-962 ISDLDANTSSATIV
+962 ISDLDANISSATIV

-989 NKPITFVNFDDE
+989 NKPITFLNFDDE

-1008 ILSDLYEEKYG
+1008 ILSELYEEKYG
-1019 IIQEDTILKFYG
+1019 IIKEDAILRFYG
-1031 SVEVDDYRSRETNST
+1031 SIEVDDYRSRETNST
-1046 MYRMRVKSINAVES
+1046 MYRMRVKNINAVET

-1071 ICDTVSGDSLQE
+1071 ICDTANGDSLQE
-1083 IKVKLN
+1083 IKLKLN
-1089 KIDPDFWGGE
+1089 KINSDFWGGE
-1099 SKVKLKILK
+1099 SKVKLKIFR
-1108 DSTEALISLN
+1108 DNAEALISLN

-1139 NKIKLS
+1139 SKIKLS

>member
-1 MKSSFAHLR
+1 MKASFAHLR
-10 VSSEYSIFKGLLSVE
+10 VSSEYSIFKGLLSIE

-32 SFGMPAIALTDHSNM
+32 SFDMPAIALTDHSNM

-63 PISGSTLNIARSS
+63 PISGSTLNIARSM

-83 LCLAKNIDGH
+83 LCLAKNFDGH
-93 KNLMHGLSKASRNQS
+93 KNLMHGLSKASRSQL
-108 KSILYDDFLNICN
+108 KAILYDDFLNICN
-121 DIFVITGSENS
+121 DIFVIIGSENS

-138 LNDKEN
+138 TNDKED
-144 EAVELIEK
+144 EAIDLIKK

-240 MQDLFGDFP
+240 MQDLFKDYP

-262 NLSIEP
+262 NLSLEP

-274 EYPVPDGQDFDTHLK
+274 EYPVPEGEDFDTHLK
-289 SLVEESLDNL
+289 SLVEENLDNL
-299 IAKFDNDKVEEYK
+299 TAKFDNDQAKEYK
-312 ARVKYELDQI
+312 TRVKYELDQI

-359 VAFCLGITA
+359 VAYCLGITA

-564 DLASRNKDQ
+564 DLVSRNKEQ
-573 LDISNIDLNDSKVFE
+573 LDISNIDLNDPKVFE

-752 SFQTAYLKTYYPE
+752 SFQTAYLKAYYPE

-800 ILTSGTNFFVNS
+800 ILTSGTNFFVNP

-818 GLTSLKGVAE
+818 GLTSLKGVSE

-840 HTFNNLLDFSKKVN
+840 HTFNNLLDFSKKIN
-854 VKLGGKKSLES
+854 IKLGGKKSLES

-881 ALACIPDMLKE
+881 ALACIPDILKE

-1019 IIQEDTILKFYG
+1019 IIQEDTILRFYG

-1046 MYRMRVKSINAVES
+1046 MYRMRVKNINAVES

-1083 IKVKLN
+1083 IKLKLN

-1099 SKVKLKILK
+1099 SKVKLKIIK

>member
-1 MKSSFAHLR
+1 
-10 VSSEYSIFKGLLSVE
+10 
-25 KLVEKAK
+25 
-32 SFGMPAIALTDHSNM
+32 MPQ
-47 FGLVKFFKK
+47 G
-56 CEKEGIK
+56 
-63 PISGSTLNIARSS
+63 
-76 EDRPYEF
+76 
-83 LCLAKNIDGH
+83 
-93 KNLMHGLSKASRNQS
+93 
-108 KSILYDDFLNICN
+108 
-121 DIFVITGSENS
+121 
-132 EIFSLI
+132 
-138 LNDKEN
+138 
-144 EAVELIEK
+144 
-152 YKADFK
+152 
-158 NNFVIEIQNTGK
+158 
-170 ESHKI
+170 
-175 FMASIL
+175 
-181 PIASRLS
+181 LS

-240 MQDLFGDFP
+240 MQELFKDFP
-249 DVLSNTLE
+249 EVLSNTLE

-262 NLSIEP
+262 NLSLEP

-274 EYPVPDGQDFDTHLK
+274 EYPVPEGQNFDSHLK
-289 SLVEESLDNL
+289 SLVEENL
-299 IAKFDNDKVEEYK
+299 NNLTAKFANDQVEEYK

-359 VAFCLGITA
+359 VAYCLGITA

-424 TMAARGVVRDVTRA
+424 TMAAKGVVRDVTRA

-508 PGSLSDFSP
+508 PGSLADFSP

-564 DLASRNKDQ
+564 DLASKNEDS
-573 LDISNIDLNDSKVFE
+573 LDISNLDLNDSKVFE

-609 IKRLKPTK
+609 IKRLQPTK

-786 KECKDMNISVLSPN
+786 KECKDMGINVLSPN
-800 ILTSGTNFFVNS
+800 ILTSGTNFFVNP

-828 SFIYHLSDIREK
+828 SFIYHLSEIREK
-840 HTFNNLLDFSKKVN
+840 NTFNNLLDFSKKVN

-962 ISDLDANTSSATIV
+962 ISNLDANTSSATIV

-1008 ILSDLYEEKYG
+1008 ILSELYEEKYG
-1019 IIQEDTILKFYG
+1019 IIKEGTILRFYG

-1046 MYRMRVKSINAVES
+1046 MYRMRVKNINAVES

-1071 ICDTVSGDSLQE
+1071 ICDTVNGDSLQE
-1083 IKVKLN
+1083 IKLKLN
-1089 KIDPDFWGGE
+1089 KIDSDFWGGE

>member
-1 MKSSFAHLR
+1 MNGSFAHLR
-10 VSSEYSIFKGLLSVE
+10 VSSEYSIFKGLLSIE

-63 PISGSTLNIARSS
+63 PISGSTLNIARSQ

-108 KSILYDDFLNICN
+108 KALAYDDFLNICN

-138 LNDKEN
+138 LNDKED

-152 YKADFK
+152 YKSDFK
-158 NNFVIEIQNTGK
+158 NNLVIEIQNTGK

-175 FMASIL
+175 FIASIL

-240 MQDLFGDFP
+240 MQELFKDFP
-249 DVLSNTLE
+249 EVLSNTLE

-262 NLSIEP
+262 NLSLEP

-274 EYPVPDGQDFDTHLK
+274 EYPVPVGQNFDSHLK
-289 SLVEESLDNL
+289 SLVEENL
-299 IAKFDNDKVEEYK
+299 KNLTAKFTNDQVEEYK

-341 KNNDVP
+341 KNNNVP

-473 AIKDDDE
+473 AIKDDEE

-752 SFQTAYLKTYYPE
+752 SFQTAYLKAYYPE

-800 ILTSGTNFFVNS
+800 ILTSGTNFFVNP

-840 HTFNNLLDFSKKVN
+840 HTFKNLLDFSKKVN

-892 GDKKASDALFA
+892 GDKKASDELFA

-1008 ILSDLYEEKYG
+1008 ILSELYEEKYG
-1019 IIQEDTILKFYG
+1019 IIKEGTILRFYG

-1046 MYRMRVKSINAVES
+1046 MYRMRVKNINAVES

-1083 IKVKLN
+1083 IKLKLN